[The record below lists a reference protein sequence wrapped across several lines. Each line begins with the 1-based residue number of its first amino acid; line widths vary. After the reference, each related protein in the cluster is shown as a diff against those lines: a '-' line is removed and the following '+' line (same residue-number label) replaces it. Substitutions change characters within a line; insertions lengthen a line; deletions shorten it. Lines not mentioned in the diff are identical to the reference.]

1 MALNTTDAHIL
12 AVIAREKES
21 IVQELTDSMVS
32 SGDVPMDRS
41 SIEQLIRGVVSVLQ
55 EAVEGESADVRRAVL
70 VAAVEVARSGTFT
83 PTKSLR
89 VALTLWGTL
98 IGMVVLRANP
108 GFQRAILPRL
118 AQVQGEWMSQAWE
131 AMYAAFLLAEGKE
144 P

>member
-1 MALNTTDAHIL
+1 MARNTTDAHIL
-12 AVIAREKES
+12 AIIDRDRES
-21 IVQELTDSMVS
+21 IVLELTESMVG
-32 SGDVPMDRS
+32 SGDVPMDRVT
-41 SIEQLIRGVVSVLQ
+41 IEQLIRGVVAVLY

-83 PTKSLR
+83 PSKSLR
-89 VALTLWGTL
+89 TALTVWGTL

-118 AQVQGEWMSQAWE
+118 AQVQGEWMSRAWE
-131 AMYAAFLLAEGKE
+131 AMYPAFVLAEGKD